1 MIDVGLAN
9 HYREGMATDDSADA
23 VARRPVRALR
33 VEDLD
38 DLDRR
43 LIDLLQRD
51 GRASYAELGEAVGL
65 SPAGARLRVLRL
77 QERQVLQI
85 VAVTDPLALGYGQMA
100 QIGIVVDGDVRAV
113 ADAIGE
119 IDDVI
124 YVVLTAGSF
133 DLMVEVVATDTD
145 ALFSVVN
152 DKVRRVPGVARAET
166 FTYYGIHTHRFT
178 WGVR

>member
-1 MIDVGLAN
+1 M
-9 HYREGMATDDSADA
+9 SAHESTASSAPDP
-23 VARRPVRALR
+23 VPARVR
-33 VEDLD
+33 VDDLD

-43 LIDLLQRD
+43 LVALLQGD

-77 QERQVLQI
+77 QERGVLQI

-113 ADAIGE
+113 ADAMAA
-119 IDDVI
+119 IDEVI

-133 DLMVEVVATDTD
+133 DLLVEVVATDSD
-145 ALFSVVN
+145 ALLAIVN
-152 DKVRRVPGVARAET
+152 DRIRPVRGVARAET
-166 FTYYGIHTHRFT
+166 FPYYGIHTHRFT

>member
-1 MIDVGLAN
+1 MIVA
-9 HYREGMATDDSADA
+9 DDETTRFDR
-23 VARRPVRALR
+23 VRPPLR
-33 VEDLD
+33 VDDLD

-51 GRASYAELGEAVGL
+51 GRASYADLGEAVGL

-77 QERQVLQI
+77 QERRVLQI

-100 QIGIVVDGDVRAV
+100 QIGIVADGLVGVRAV
-113 ADAIGE
+113 ADAIAE
-119 IDDVI
+119 IPEVI

-133 DLMVEVVATDTD
+133 DLMVEVVATDSE
-145 ALFSVVN
+145 ALFSVVH
-152 DKVRRVPGVARAET
+152 DQVRRVSGVVRAET
-166 FTYYGIHTHRFT
+166 FPYYGIHTHRFT

>member
-1 MIDVGLAN
+1 MNAHGSTA
-9 HYREGMATDDSADA
+9 EA
-23 VARRPVRALR
+23 PVPSPR
-33 VEDLD
+33 VRVDDLD

-43 LIDLLQRD
+43 LLALLQAD
-51 GRASYAELGEAVGL
+51 GRASYADLGEAVGL

-77 QERQVLQI
+77 QERGVLQI

-100 QIGIVVDGDVRAV
+100 QIGIVVDADVRAV
-113 ADAIGE
+113 ADAMAA
-119 IDDVI
+119 IDEVI

-133 DLMVEVVATDTD
+133 DLLVEVVATDSD
-145 ALFSVVN
+145 DLLAIVN
-152 DKVRRVPGVARAET
+152 DRIRAVPGVARAET

>member
-1 MIDVGLAN
+1 MKDHGSI
-9 HYREGMATDDSADA
+9 EGSEPGASP
-23 VARRPVRALR
+23 ARTRVR
-33 VEDLD
+33 VDDLD

-43 LIDLLQRD
+43 LVAQLQAD
-51 GRASYAELGEAVGL
+51 GRASYADLGEAVGL

-77 QERQVLQI
+77 QERGVLQI

-113 ADAIGE
+113 ADAMAAVDE
-119 IDDVI
+119 VI

-133 DLMVEVVATDTD
+133 DLMVEVVATDPD
-145 ALFSVVN
+145 ALLAIVN
-152 DKVRRVPGVARAET
+152 DRIRPVDGVARAET

>member
-1 MIDVGLAN
+1 MKDHGSIERSEPG
-9 HYREGMATDDSADA
+9 A
-23 VARRPVRALR
+23 VPARTRVR
-33 VEDLD
+33 VDDLD

-43 LIDLLQRD
+43 LVALLQAD
-51 GRASYAELGEAVGL
+51 GRASYADLGEAVGL

-77 QERQVLQI
+77 QERGVLQI

-113 ADAIGE
+113 ADAMAAVDE
-119 IDDVI
+119 VI

-133 DLMVEVVATDTD
+133 DLMVEVVATDPD
-145 ALFSVVN
+145 ALLAIVN
-152 DKVRRVPGVARAET
+152 DRIRPVDGVARAET